1 LKQNVPDLL
10 SVKTDLF
17 EMKSINSFQEYL
29 LSDFLDYKRLESKQF
44 KLLKKNSNIQEIFQE
59 VKDIFKEKLVENNN
73 NLELIKKS
81 QNLALFTDPNRM
93 KQLLIN
99 FISNGNKFTND
110 GNLFVIIE
118 DFQDHLSIIV

>member
-1 LKQNVPDLL
+1 
-10 SVKTDLF
+10 
-17 EMKSINSFQEYL
+17 MKSINSFQEYL